1 MSLTRGVLTLT
12 PVGGWRSTGGLGVG
26 EGESG
31 AELGAVVEDGVT
43 TGVVEAATGVLD
55 MMIVVATRVL
65 DMLGKT
71 SWVLG
76 MTNEALEL
84 ATRISVALGTL
95 SKTTGVLDAVGEMKN
110 DCTLGV
116 GEIATGVSSRLL
128 ETASSLDMMVG
139 VLKATSG
146 AVSAGMPDGSTEG
159 TTVVAIT
166 SSGVLNTSTSTLGAI
181 VIVSGT
187 LTKTG

>member
-1 MSLTRGVLTLT
+1 M
-12 PVGGWRSTGGLGVG
+12 VG
-26 EGESG
+26 EGEGG

-43 TGVVEAATGVLD
+43 TGVVETAAGVLD
-55 MMIVVATRVL
+55 MMIVVATGVL

-76 MTNEALEL
+76 MTNEALKL

-95 SKTTGVLDAVGEMKN
+95 SKTTGVLDAVVEMKN
-110 DCTLGV
+110 DPTFGV

-166 SSGVLNTSTSTLGAI
+166 SSGVLNTSIAILGAI